1 MAAHRSGPVLV
12 LFVGLVGA
20 TALLACSGKGAG
32 TPVKGASDAGISDAS
47 PPKLVV
53 RPPPSGLPEM
63 AKMPPPGVVGS
74 KKATVKLDATLGACT
89 GALNAQAKDPSA
101 QLKKLGDVCAA
112 SSKMKPVGAVMRGSQ
127 SDKDAHQENKF
138 HAESGHCYRVYLAT
152 DEAVKEA
159 IVVMRDSAGD
169 IVAESPAP
177 AIPENGAAC
186 FTAADDVTLLVG
198 VGSGKGAWSAQVWSD

>member
-1 MAAHRSGPVLV
+1 MAAHRSGPVLFGV
-12 LFVGLVGA
+12 LGSLVGA
-20 TALLACSGKGAG
+20 VALLACSGKGAG
-32 TPVKGASDAGISDAS
+32 TPVKGASDAGIADAA

-74 KKATVKLDATLGACT
+74 KKATVKLDAALGACT

-101 QLKKLGDVCAA
+101 QLKKLGDACA
-112 SSKMKPVGAVMRGSQ
+112 SSKMKPVGAAMRGSQ
-127 SDKDAHQENKF
+127 GDKDAHQENKF
-138 HAESGHCYRVYLAT
+138 HAEASHCYRVYVAT

-186 FTAADDVTLLVG
+186 FTTADDVTLLVG
-198 VGSGKGAWSAQVWSD
+198 VGSGKGSWSAQVWSN